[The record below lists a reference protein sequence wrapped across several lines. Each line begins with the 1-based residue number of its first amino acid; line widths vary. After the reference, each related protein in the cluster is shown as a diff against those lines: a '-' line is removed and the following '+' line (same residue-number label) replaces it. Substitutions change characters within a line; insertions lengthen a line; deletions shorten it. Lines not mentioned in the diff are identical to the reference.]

1 MKGARKQLQEAKAEF
16 QSVYNELEEQD
27 EGKMR
32 VRSKQVTPAAN
43 RKVASSELVGNPR
56 WRDNDEFN
64 LDCITL
70 E

>member
-1 MKGARKQLQEAKAEF
+1 
-16 QSVYNELEEQD
+16 
-27 EGKMR
+27 MR

-43 RKVASSELVGNPR
+43 RKVASSELVGNHR

-70 E
+70 EWETEITIEAVLNAKKQISEGKQLERMT